1 MALFASDFDLTI
13 LYRLKC
19 LYRQNE
25 QKRKGNLVSLA
36 FCVLLKH
43 LKHQFWK
50 KKELVRRA
58 KIKLTQITNALL
70 CIFCQK
76 LRRRWGLNFDI
87 LWMTL
92 VLLLLLFP
100 DNNRDWT
107 KNVMMIKLWT
117 INFLRFCCRNC
128 KTTEEHSGRKISK
141 YIKPTNTLPYLK
153 LDFTIYKYYF

>member
-92 VLLLLLFP
+92 VLLLLFP
-100 DNNRDWT
+100 GTEQKMWWWSNFEQLIFFAF
-107 KNVMMIKLWT
+107 VAEIAKLK
-117 INFLRFCCRNC
+117 RN
-128 KTTEEHSGRKISK
+128 TVAENI
-141 YIKPTNTLPYLK
+141 
-153 LDFTIYKYYF
+153 

>member
-1 MALFASDFDLTI
+1 MRLFLWFLNT
-13 LYRLKC
+13 
-19 LYRQNE
+19 
-25 QKRKGNLVSLA
+25 VSLA

-92 VLLLLLFP
+92 VLLLLLFLTTTGTEQKMWWWS
-100 DNNRDWT
+100 NFEQLIFFAF
-107 KNVMMIKLWT
+107 VAEIAKLK
-117 INFLRFCCRNC
+117 RNTVVE
-128 KTTEEHSGRKISK
+128 KIKIS
-141 YIKPTNTLPYLK
+141 KPTNTFLYLT
-153 LDFTIYKYYF
+153 LDFTLTKYYF

>member
-1 MALFASDFDLTI
+1 MGLFLWFLNT
-13 LYRLKC
+13 
-19 LYRQNE
+19 
-25 QKRKGNLVSLA
+25 VSLA

-128 KTTEEHSGRKISK
+128 KTTEEHSGRKKSK
-141 YIKPTNTLPYLK
+141 YLNQQIHFPTWNLIILFTNTIFK
-153 LDFTIYKYYF
+153 WGSGIWYFGRPKKI

>member
-1 MALFASDFDLTI
+1 MLFAVILTLDTLEVLMALFASDFDLTI

-92 VLLLLLFP
+92 TTTTGTEQKMWWWSNFEQLIFFAFVAE
-100 DNNRDWT
+100 
-107 KNVMMIKLWT
+107 IAKLK
-117 INFLRFCCRNC
+117 RN
-128 KTTEEHSGRKISK
+128 TVAENI
-141 YIKPTNTLPYLK
+141 
-153 LDFTIYKYYF
+153 